1 MATKRAKKN
10 NEVKIDFND
19 SVKAIKGTA
28 QTMNKESK
36 KVVTEVMEDIKSNVT
51 MVNEYAKTKVK
62 KAVETTTE
70 IIKENATPEVITGT
84 AKSINNMGLKIA
96 DSVVEGI
103 TNNSD
108 KWIKLTDKTVKNGL
122 KITAKQQDIF
132 FETVADMK
140 GQMES
145 GVKRFKKIFSLN

>member
-1 MATKRAKKN
+1 MATKSTKKN
-10 NEVKIDFND
+10 TEVKIDFND

-28 QTMNKESK
+28 KTVNKESK
-36 KVVTEVMEDIKSNVT
+36 KMVTEVIEDIKSNT
-51 MVNEYAKTKVK
+51 SMVNEYAKTKVK
-62 KAVETTTE
+62 KAISATTE

-84 AKSINNMGLKIA
+84 AKSINNLGLKIA

-103 TNNSD
+103 TTNSD

-132 FETVADMK
+132 FETVVDMK
-140 GQMES
+140 GQIEN